1 MTRQERWGWRIA
13 GLLACLLMLLCMCGC
28 VAPSRMTGPSI
39 DTMTRS
45 TPEETTTATKING
58 PAYSGKDTQDVAM
71 PPVRIGPDG
80 AVDVGGSGA
89 HMWKPLGVDRSWLL
103 LAIGGVSLVAGVVL
117 ALKFP
122 ALALGWP
129 IAAAGVGC
137 IGLYFYPWLILAGV
151 VVWYIGDILQSR
163 RSVNQVNAV
172 NAVAEAAQAEAARQ
186 AAALAVVTRAVANS
200 PADVKATVKRKVA
213 DTIAA
218 GSDLDA
224 AIQEAKRT

>member
-1 MTRQERWGWRIA
+1 MIERFGWFLAFAMLTWFLLWACA
-13 GLLACLLMLLCMCGC
+13 GCS
-28 VAPSRMTGPSI
+28 APARMTGPSI
-39 DTMTRS
+39 DTVTRAS
-45 TPEETTTATKING
+45 DGQTLTATKITG
-58 PAYSGKDTQDVAM
+58 PDYRGKDTKDVAM
-71 PPVRIGPDG
+71 PPVRITPDG

-89 HMWKPLGVDRSWLL
+89 TMWKPLGVDRSWLL
-103 LAIGGVSLVAGVVL
+103 LAIGGVALVAGVVL

-122 ALALGWP
+122 ALALGLP
-129 IAAAGVGC
+129 LAAGGAAC
-137 IGLYFYPWLILAGV
+137 IGLYFYPWAVLAGA

-200 PADVKATVKRKVA
+200 DASTKAAVKRKVA

>member
-1 MTRQERWGWRIA
+1 MIERIGWYLA
-13 GLLACLLMLLCMCGC
+13 GLLAGLLVLFSCAGC
-28 VAPSRMTGPSI
+28 AASRMSGVRVETSKSPDGQTRTRIDGPSFAGE
-39 DTMTRS
+39 S
-45 TPEETTTATKING
+45 A
-58 PAYSGKDTQDVAM
+58 KDVSL
-71 PPVRIGPDG
+71 PPLSVSPDG
-80 AVDVGGSGA
+80 TVAVGASGA
-89 HMWKPLGVDRSWLL
+89 RMWKPLAGDRSWLL
-103 LAIGGVSLVAGVVL
+103 LAIGAAALAAGVVT
-117 ALKFP
+117 AAKFP
-122 ALALGWP
+122 SLALGWP
-129 IAAAGVGC
+129 LAAAGVAC